1 MGQPLPPSLLP
12 QYPVSQVPSAPHV
25 SAAQPGFSPLPVTAA
40 AGVNQP
46 LLTLASSAAAAAVP
60 GGSTVVPSQL
70 PTLLQPVTQLPSQA
84 HPQLLQTAVQS
95 MGIPANLGQT
105 AEAPLPSGDV
115 LYQVLCWL
123 ARRRAPE
130 GLVPVIEHQGFENLI
145 IECQSN

>member
-1 MGQPLPPSLLP
+1 M
-12 QYPVSQVPSAPHV
+12 
-25 SAAQPGFSPLPVTAA
+25 
-40 AGVNQP
+40 
-46 LLTLASSAAAAAVP
+46 
-60 GGSTVVPSQL
+60 VPSQL